1 MHLEVHLCD
10 IAAWMYEFLQ
20 MKSFYNEDGPAV
32 EQVAQRVNRAV
43 SISRSFQ
50 EKTGEIPELPGLTT
64 QDIQWFYDSIASPG
78 LKRNWAG
85 YLLRSHPACDLL
97 CIMFAFWILQVSP
110 LVSSCQNFDLVAQ
123 IHIDCQNC

>member
-1 MHLEVHLCD
+1 
-10 IAAWMYEFLQ
+10 MYEFLQ

-64 QDIQWFYDSIASPG
+64 QDIQ
-78 LKRNWAG
+78 
-85 YLLRSHPACDLL
+85 
-97 CIMFAFWILQVSP
+97 
-110 LVSSCQNFDLVAQ
+110 
-123 IHIDCQNC
+123 